1 MSAAQR
7 VSLLAGALLAFSLIL
22 IILQSTTQE
31 VETQSEGAA
40 DQPTFPPTEA
50 REFAAGQIIVQLE
63 DDATQSDLVALNQ
76 RNDAT
81 TEENLPRSDVN
92 VVDLP
97 DDLTVREAVQRYE
110 ASPDVEFAEP
120 DFLLRPTQIA
130 PNDPSYPRLY
140 GLNNTGQTGGTP
152 DADVDAKEGWGIT
165 TGSPTTVVAVI
176 DEGVDIN
183 HPDLRNNI
191 WVNTDEVP
199 NNGVDDDHN
208 GYVDDRNGYDFA
220 NDDASVYD
228 PDPISGK
235 GDEHGTHVAGT
246 IAAEGNNGI
255 GVTGVNWQASI
266 MVLKFLGPKGGYTS
280 DAVEALNYAV
290 RNGATMSNNSW
301 SGAGKSQAL
310 QDAIAAARSKGHL
323 FVAAAGNGGSDGV
336 GDDNDVTPDYPAP
349 YNRWPPPTTKTT

>member
-22 IILQSTTQE
+22 VIFQSTTQE
-31 VETQSEGAA
+31 VETQSAGSPAA
-40 DQPTFPPTEA
+40 EQPTYPPTEA
-50 REFAAGQIIVQLE
+50 RGFAAGQIIVQLT
-63 DDATQSDLVALNQ
+63 DDATQSDLVALNR

-120 DFLLRPTQIA
+120 NFLLRPAQVA

-140 GLNNTGQTGGTP
+140 GLNNAGLTGGTL

-165 TGSPTTVVAVI
+165 TGSQTTVVAVI

-191 WVNTDEVP
+191 W
-199 NNGVDDDHN
+199 
-208 GYVDDRNGYDFA
+208 
-220 NDDASVYD
+220 
-228 PDPISGK
+228 
-235 GDEHGTHVAGT
+235 
-246 IAAEGNNGI
+246 
-255 GVTGVNWQASI
+255 
-266 MVLKFLGPKGGYTS
+266 
-280 DAVEALNYAV
+280 
-290 RNGATMSNNSW
+290 
-301 SGAGKSQAL
+301 
-310 QDAIAAARSKGHL
+310 
-323 FVAAAGNGGSDGV
+323 
-336 GDDNDVTPDYPAP
+336 
-349 YNRWPPPTTKTT
+349 RWLRPT